1 MKCRMVVS
9 GLLCLWAVSQIT
21 MPPSAEAGSWH
32 DKART
37 KALGLPELL
46 GVWDVSNSLDS
57 DVAVPSVPGLGS
69 DSNSGPGTSVTEHNL
84 PNPAVCKGGYRWGR
98 VNPDDFIT
106 KIYC

>member
-21 MPPSAEAGSWH
+21 MPPSAEAGRWFFGRYYA
-32 DKART
+32 KGGYVGGGWYIP
-37 KALGLPELL
+37 LFP
-46 GVWDVSNSLDS
+46 
-57 DVAVPSVPGLGS
+57 PGDS
-69 DSNSGPGTSVTEHNL
+69 DSNIAGDSNPGPGTSVTEHTA

-98 VNPDDFIT
+98 VTPDDFIT